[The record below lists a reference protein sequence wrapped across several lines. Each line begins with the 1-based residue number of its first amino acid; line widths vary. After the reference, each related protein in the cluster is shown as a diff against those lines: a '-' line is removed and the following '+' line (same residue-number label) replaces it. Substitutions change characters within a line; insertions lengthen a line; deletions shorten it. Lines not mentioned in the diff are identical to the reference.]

1 MPFTLKKKKKETIDD
16 EHIVAAV
23 EYDDNLPD

>member
-1 MPFTLKKKKKETIDD
+1 MPFTLKKKKETIDN